1 MMFDSMINNI
11 ENKLNEELKEY
22 HIKEA
27 MMLNLKKNKDEEEEK
42 LKKLEL
48 EIDNLKKVKILLQK
62 TSQFAREQSKKQM
75 EYLITQC
82 LQYIFDSKMEF
93 FIDIKEKGEKIEAE
107 FYVISEQNNNKII
120 TKPQDS
126 RGGGV
131 VDIISLAIRIAMM
144 EIHYPKIEG
153 PLILDEPAKHVSD
166 DYIVNVAEFLKNV
179 SSMFNRQIIMVT
191 HNSHLLESGDY
202 VYRVTLNNG
211 ISMAEK
217 IKGDIK

>member
-1 MMFDSMINNI
+1 MFDSMINNI

>member
-1 MMFDSMINNI
+1 MFDSMINNI

-120 TKPQDS
+120 TKPQEA

-211 ISMAEK
+211 ISLAEK

>member
-1 MMFDSMINNI
+1 
-11 ENKLNEELKEY
+11 
-22 HIKEA
+22 
-27 MMLNLKKNKDEEEEK
+27 
-42 LKKLEL
+42 
-48 EIDNLKKVKILLQK
+48 
-62 TSQFAREQSKKQM
+62 
-75 EYLITQC
+75 
-82 LQYIFDSKMEF
+82 MEF

-211 ISMAEK
+211 ISLAEK
-217 IKGDIK
+217 I

>member
-1 MMFDSMINNI
+1 MFDSMINNI

-107 FYVISEQNNNKII
+107 FYVISEQNNDKII

-211 ISMAEK
+211 ISLAEK

>member
-211 ISMAEK
+211 ISLAEK

>member
-1 MMFDSMINNI
+1 MMFDSIINKI
-11 ENKLNEELKEY
+11 ENELNEEIKEY

-27 MMLNLKKNKDEEEEK
+27 IMLNLKKSKDEEEDK
-42 LKKLEL
+42 LKELEL
-48 EIDNLKKVKILLQK
+48 GIDKLRRVKILLQK

-107 FYVISEQNNNKII
+107 FYVMSEQDNKKIT
-120 TKPQDS
+120 TKPQES

-211 ISMAEK
+211 ISFAEK

>member
-1 MMFDSMINNI
+1 MFDSMINNI

-211 ISMAEK
+211 ISLAEK
-217 IKGDIK
+217 I